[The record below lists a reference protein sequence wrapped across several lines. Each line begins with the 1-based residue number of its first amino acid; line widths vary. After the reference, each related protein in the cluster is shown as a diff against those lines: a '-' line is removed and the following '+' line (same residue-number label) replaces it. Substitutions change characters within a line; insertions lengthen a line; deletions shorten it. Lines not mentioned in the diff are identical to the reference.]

1 MGSGPRPGCHR
12 RGHDV
17 LHWSAMG
24 NEAVRVTD
32 EGHVRRL
39 TFCRPEA
46 YNTITPQLRD
56 ELGAALDAAQHDREV
71 RVILLDAEGKAFCA
85 GYGLDWSTAAQ
96 ADDAERQPRAWDTA
110 ADQHVIGRFAA
121 TWAKLHDSS
130 KPTVAAVQGWCIAG
144 GTNIVFNAHLILA
157 AESARFG
164 YPPSRVWG
172 VPEAPWNWVARMGLQ
187 RARRYMLT
195 GDEFT
200 AAEALCMGVVL
211 DVVPD
216 EELADQAMALAQRIA
231 TVPSNQLEM
240 ITWAINAVADHQFDP
255 PASRRLGTI
264 FDGVARHSQEGADF
278 VTRSQ
283 EVGFREAVRERDRP
297 FGDYGERPRTTDQEA

>member
-1 MGSGPRPGCHR
+1 MAERETLQTEVADG
-12 RGHDV
+12 V
-17 LHWSAMG
+17 F
-24 NEAVRVTD
+24 VIT
-32 EGHVRRL
+32 L
-39 TFCRPEA
+39 TRARE
-46 YNTITPQLRD
+46 YNTITPALRD
-56 ELGAALDAAQHDREV
+56 ELAAAIDEGDADR
-71 RVILLDAEGKAFCA
+71 RAHVILLRAEGRAFCA

-96 ADDAERQPRAWDTA
+96 ARDADQERRAWDVA

-121 TWAKLHDSS
+121 TWAKLHDSV

-172 VPEAPWNWVARMGLQ
+172 VPEAPWTWVARMGIQ

-200 AAEALCMGVVL
+200 AAEALEMGVVL

-216 EELADQAMALAQRIA
+216 DELASTAMALAQRIA
-231 TVPSNQLEM
+231 LVPSNQLEM
-240 ITWAINAVADHQFDP
+240 ITLALNAVANHQYDP
-255 PASRRLGTI
+255 PASRLLGTI
-264 FDGVARHSQEGADF
+264 FDGVARHSQEGDDF
-278 VTRSQ
+278 VARSM

-297 FGDYGERPRTTDQEA
+297 FGDYGERPKP